1 MIKRLGILTA
11 GGDTP
16 ALNATILGAVRAAS
30 EAKVEVVGLL
40 NGFASFFQDNAP
52 HVILNPLF
60 QEIPQLDA
68 TRGGTILGSSR
79 TYVNDGD
86 PAFLASI
93 ERRINRL
100 KLDGLVC
107 IGGDGTLNGLQPICK
122 MVPTVLAPKTIDNDL
137 GLNYAGEADQW
148 VKLDVNGVDTYRKEP
163 HPTGL
168 DADFCIDRMINYAT
182 PGYATAVY
190 EAAEGVRRVRTTAE
204 SHHRIAIIEVM
215 GRHSGYIAIGAS
227 YGQPDMILIPEYQFD
242 LESVA
247 ERVRTIYEHQQHVVI
262 VCGEG
267 IIGNDGREYGASSGS
282 TDPSGNM
289 VLSGAAASL
298 ADALLEIIGE
308 TFFTRNGNFSTG
320 KAAFFTRKVGHTQRG
335 GRPLRFDRF
344 YASQLGGN
352 ATQMLLDGENNSV
365 STLQWDESSGF
376 KVSKHDS
383 SIFRDKYGEIHA
395 RTVHPSFYNQK
406 NFLLSEEGKQ
416 YLHPIF
422 AEAIGAEDTE
432 FIRQSLF
439 DFGNLYH
446 GYKSVNVDIAKLTRY
461 LSE

>member
-1 MIKRLGILTA
+1 
-11 GGDTP
+11 
-16 ALNATILGAVRAAS
+16 
-30 EAKVEVVGLL
+30 
-40 NGFASFFQDNAP
+40 
-52 HVILNPLF
+52 
-60 QEIPQLDA
+60 
-68 TRGGTILGSSR
+68 
-79 TYVNDGD
+79 
-86 PAFLASI
+86 
-93 ERRINRL
+93 
-100 KLDGLVC
+100 
-107 IGGDGTLNGLQPICK
+107 
-122 MVPTVLAPKTIDNDL
+122 
-137 GLNYAGEADQW
+137 
-148 VKLDVNGVDTYRKEP
+148 
-163 HPTGL
+163 
-168 DADFCIDRMINYAT
+168 
-182 PGYATAVY
+182 
-190 EAAEGVRRVRTTAE
+190 
-204 SHHRIAIIEVM
+204 
-215 GRHSGYIAIGAS
+215 
-227 YGQPDMILIPEYQFD
+227 
-242 LESVA
+242 
-247 ERVRTIYEHQQHVVI
+247 
-262 VCGEG
+262 
-267 IIGNDGREYGASSGS
+267 
-282 TDPSGNM
+282 M